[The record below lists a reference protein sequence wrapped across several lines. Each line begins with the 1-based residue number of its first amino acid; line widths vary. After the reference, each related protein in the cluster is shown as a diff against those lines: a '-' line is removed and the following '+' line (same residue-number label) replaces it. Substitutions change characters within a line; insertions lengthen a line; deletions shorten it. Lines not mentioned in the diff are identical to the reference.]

1 MRAAARSSRTISA
14 RPSNECRA
22 IDSSKHPQFWG
33 CCCDAE
39 CLGSATGSRFG
50 VLAHI
55 SIPTFCAVRNDATR
69 ASASLSGR

>member
-1 MRAAARSSRTISA
+1 MR

-50 VLAHI
+50 VPAHI
-55 SIPTFCAVRNDATR
+55 SMPTFCAVREA
-69 ASASLSGR
+69 ASTPASLIGR